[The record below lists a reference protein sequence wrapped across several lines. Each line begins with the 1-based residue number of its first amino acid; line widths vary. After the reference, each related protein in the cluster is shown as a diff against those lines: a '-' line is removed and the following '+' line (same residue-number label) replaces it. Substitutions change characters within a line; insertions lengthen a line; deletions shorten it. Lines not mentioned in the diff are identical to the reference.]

1 MNALFGSSWY
11 APKGPQKLK
20 PALSYSFC
28 AAVKAAIDPGPFR
41 ESFTRHLIGLE
52 HLLRHRLS
60 VLGHQI
66 VSQTQFGIHFKKL

>member
-1 MNALFGSSWY
+1 MYATAHAVTTIFTTVNFG
-11 APKGPQKLK
+11 
-20 PALSYSFC
+20 
-28 AAVKAAIDPGPFR
+28 VKAVIDPGPFR
-41 ESFTRHLIGLE
+41 ESVTRHLIGLE